1 MARWRRYRR
10 WESVADFA
18 RDLPYN
24 GRARIPYPP
33 VQADAAFLAP
43 DGVAGWH
50 GYGADGWYRAD
61 GRKVEA
67 EASEEFNDDR
77 WPLNTSK
84 WTITKPSTWWTSYGA
99 GLAALTEGTN
109 QSTWRA
115 TAKRWDLRGDFF
127 LRLVVRADSMNN
139 GALDG
144 VTNADNAAWLGITP
158 RTDPDKFWRVKQY
171 FGKTVKG
178 FAVEVDGDAFK
189 GDTQIVGNFPAVVW
203 LELQRSNGLLSA
215 RYRDATP
222 GQPVGDPVE
231 LFGPLAIPG
240 IVTVDFGARN
250 AGSNGPWGA
259 VFNAFRVIH
268 GAHTYNPVASWRRE
282 TTHGS
287 VFDRFEGD
295 QLDPD
300 LYTTS
305 TTGNASAKPVAGL
318 DAAAGPGLRLHSA
331 GGSATVETRQVHGD
345 MLAQVEVILAAETL
359 SAHNGGV
366 AIGLHAYVPSDDA
379 TLRIELRTSGTGTL
393 TAVIDYAGGEQPYA
407 EADIEVDADI
417 PLTLRLERDGTVIVA
432 AVYGRNGEEVISAR
446 TNILNTL
453 PVALRLHQSQA
464 SASDPVTAYV
474 RRLQVTSPWA
484 LRMESWPAATYAT
497 QAQAHPYE
505 VSDLTE
511 ASDLTL
517 IDPETRA
524 TAWAIYAFGVTSTP
538 AAYDAQAAIQAG
550 PIGRP
555 FFDAQ
560 AAALW
565 LPVGTPGGGGTGEFV
580 EVNLREDLI
589 RSHTYY
595 GRSLFAGRVGL
606 RHWGLGYA
614 EDPGAEHLP
623 PAGQPVT
630 YARIEA
636 ARGPIFLW
644 ATDTG
649 GVALWQQIEGEW
661 HPARVAV
668 DATDADPDLTLPFQ
682 VGDVRVYAESPNAG
696 IVVSALAFEAERVLC
711 VYRDLEALINAAAVA
726 PSNRHAHASY
736 GGTDP
741 DARWPSRQT
750 AGRAG
755 PPPAPRLHGAAADGG
770 AAPLDV
776 IVPPAHALPE
786 GDGLPLIA
794 TIRPAAVTLLQDAEV
809 PAEAPAASWGVP
821 TAADPA
827 TKVLSYSPTSAVL
840 SPDADIE
847 TRKGYLAV
855 GERQSEGFGF
865 LTTISLAQ
873 GNVRQ
878 KIRPWDID
886 DDMRSTGSA
895 VVGLASLGQPP
906 DTLTGWRIAAGFAR
920 YIQRRPGDSIS
931 IGGGGFAIVLLPV
944 LVLEYDVLAISL
956 PAGDTYPPSGPHV
969 GGDRV
974 GLVGYDWTG
983 EERIYTRRAGR
994 DVEAFG
1000 VRVEDA
1006 ARGAPPAAPKV
1017 LSAVVRALGW
1027 HEHVTTP
1034 VMGDEELAATAE
1046 WPADLVVVMR
1056 DGARIELP
1064 GGWIYQSAP
1073 CIEFTARRIL
1083 GRMPRT
1089 RFDVDPKHDRWQ
1101 RHLAIAIARLICRL
1115 QGNVL
1120 APAVS
1125 DTYRATATGESLDEW
1140 GRSYAIVRPY
1150 ITMPDGDCRDFFA
1163 EAVLAQPTPQ
1173 RCRRILEA
1181 ILGGTVEIV
1190 EGYREFTAW
1199 WQPPVNPEA
1208 SEVRSNFWGAIG
1220 EAEPL
1225 QTAFYNRDFYGGVD
1239 ARIVAAAATL
1249 DLFRPAGVRANIII
1263 GEPPA

>member
-10 WESVADFA
+10 NERADDFA

-33 VQADAAFLAP
+33 TQAAAAFLAP
-43 DGVAGWH
+43 DGVEGWH

-67 EASEEFNDDR
+67 EAGEDFNADR
-77 WPLNTSK
+77 WPFNTSK
-84 WTITKPSTWWTSYGA
+84 WTITKPATWWTAYGA
-99 GLAALTEGTN
+99 GLAAMTEGAN
-109 QSTWRA
+109 ASTWRA
-115 TAKRWDLRGDFF
+115 SAKRWELRGDFF
-127 LRLVVRADSMNN
+127 LRLVIRADSMTN
-139 GALDG
+139 GTLDG
-144 VTNADNAAWLGITP
+144 VEDADNAVWLGITP
-158 RTDPDKFWRVKQY
+158 RSNGAAFVRVKQY
-171 FGKTVKG
+171 FGKSDKG
-178 FAVEVDGDAFK
+178 FAVEKSGDAFA
-189 GDTQIVGNFPAVVW
+189 GDEQIVGAFPPVVW
-203 LELQRSNGLLSA
+203 LELQRSNGQIRA

-231 LFGPLAIPG
+231 LWGPFNLPG
-240 IVTVDFGARN
+240 IVEVDFGARN
-250 AGSNGPWGA
+250 ASANGPWGA
-259 VFNAFRVIH
+259 IFNAFRVIH
-268 GAHTYNPVASWRRE
+268 GAHTYSPMASWRRE
-282 TTHGS
+282 TIHGS

-300 LYTTS
+300 LYTAS
-305 TTGNASAKPVAGL
+305 TTGTASAAPVAGL

-331 GGSATVETRQVHGD
+331 GGSATVETRPVHGD
-345 MLAQVEVILAAETL
+345 MAAQIEVVLAAETL
-359 SAHNGGV
+359 SAHNSGV
-366 AIGLHAYVPSDDA
+366 AVAMHAYVPVDDA
-379 TLRIELRTSGTGTL
+379 TLRVQVLTSGTGTL
-393 TAVIDYAGGEQPYA
+393 TARIDYAGSPEPYA
-407 EADIEVDADI
+407 EAEMEMDADI
-417 PLTLRLERDGTVIVA
+417 PLTLRIEREATVIVA
-432 AVYGRNGEEVISAR
+432 SVYGRNGEEIISAR
-446 TNILNTL
+446 TTVLNTL
-453 PVALRLHQSQA
+453 PTVLRIHQSQE

-484 LRMESWPAATYAT
+484 LRMEAWPASTYAT
-497 QAQAHPYE
+497 AAQAHPFE
-505 VSDLTE
+505 VSGLTE
-511 ASDLTL
+511 ASDVTL
-517 IDPETRA
+517 IDPATRS
-524 TAWAIYAFGVTSTP
+524 TAWAIYACGVTSTP
-538 AAYDAQAAIQAG
+538 ADYASQAAMQAG
-550 PIGRP
+550 PVGRP
-555 FFDAQ
+555 FFDAE

-589 RSHTYY
+589 RSYTYY
-595 GRSLFAGRVGL
+595 GRNLFAGRVGR

-614 EDPGAEHLP
+614 DDPGADHLP
-623 PAGQPVT
+623 EAGQPVT

-636 ARGPIFLW
+636 TRGPMYLW
-644 ATDTG
+644 ATSTG
-649 GVALWQQIEGEW
+649 GVSLWQQVEGDW
-661 HPARVAV
+661 HQARVSV

-682 VGDVRVYAESPNAG
+682 VGDVRVYAESPSAG

-711 VYRDLEALINAAAVA
+711 VYRDLEALIDAAAVA

-741 DARWPSRQT
+741 DARWPSRQA

-755 PPPAPRLHGAAADGG
+755 PAPAPRLHGAADDGG
-770 AAPLDV
+770 AAILDV
-776 IVPPAHALPE
+776 IVAPAHALPS

-794 TIRPAAVTLLQDAEV
+794 TIRPAAVTLLQDAAV
-809 PAEAPAASWGVP
+809 PADAPAASWGIP

-827 TKVLSYSPTSAVL
+827 AKVLSYAPTSAAL

-847 TRKGYLAV
+847 ARTGYLAV
-855 GERQSEGFGF
+855 GERQSELSGY

-878 KIRPWDID
+878 KLRPANID
-886 DDMRSTGSA
+886 PSMSGTGSA
-895 VVGLASLGQPP
+895 VVGLASLGAPP
-906 DTLTGWRIAAGFAR
+906 DTLAGWRIAAGFAR
-920 YIQRRPGDSIS
+920 YIQSPPGDSIS
-931 IGGGGFAIVLLPV
+931 SGGGGFVIVLLPV
-944 LVLEYDVLAISL
+944 LVLEYDVIAVSV
-956 PAGDTYPPSGPHV
+956 PSGETYPPSGPHI

-1000 VRVEDA
+1000 VRVEDVT
-1006 ARGAPPAAPKV
+1006 RGAPPDAPKL

-1027 HEHVTTP
+1027 HEHATTP
-1034 VMGDEELAATAE
+1034 VMGDDELANTAE
-1046 WPADLVVVMR
+1046 WPADVIVVLR
-1056 DGARIELP
+1056 DGARIELA

-1083 GRMPRT
+1083 ARLPKT

-1120 APAVS
+1120 APAVA

-1173 RCRRILEA
+1173 RCRRILET
-1181 ILGGTVEIV
+1181 ILGGVVAIV

-1208 SEVRSNFWGAIG
+1208 AEVRSNFWGAIG

-1249 DLFRPAGVRANIII
+1249 DLFRPAGVRASIKI